1 MTVQFHFYTDIFNNI
16 NNALISYVGNV
27 SASVMASFT
36 PVATTMLAIYVAFWG
51 WSMMRGVISE
61 PVIDG
66 VGRMIR
72 LTTITAIALNVG
84 HYNTFVADFLW
95 KSPDALAKVV
105 TGGSGDSSV
114 LFLDKLM
121 QGIYQLGE
129 VYWQKAN
136 STSGLTGIPDIG
148 MIFIAL
154 LIWLFGLW
162 ATGMAAFFFILSKMA
177 LAILLAV
184 GPVFILGLIFEPTKR
199 FFDAWMG
206 QVCNFV
212 FLVML
217 TAASAKLILAIL
229 NSYLTNSG
237 AVLSNPG
244 VGQAFP
250 ALVLCAIAGL
260 VMMQMPSIASALGGG
275 VAVSTLG
282 AVGWAYNKGKDAA
295 GAGRD
300 LASGRTLNKMRAAR
314 RERHVNKQWA
324 QRNPGVTA
332 RATKAIYQRVA
343 GNRANQV
350 RKAN

>member
-1 MTVQFHFYTDIFNNI
+1 MAVQFHFYTDLFNNI
-16 NNALISYVGNV
+16 NTALTNYVGNV
-27 SASVMASFT
+27 SASVMGAFT
-36 PVATTMLAIYVAFWG
+36 PVATTMLGIYVAFWG

-66 VGRMIR
+66 VGRMVR
-72 LTTITAIALNVG
+72 LTTIAAIALNVG
-84 HYNTFVADFLW
+84 YYNTFISDFLW
-95 KSPDALAKVV
+95 KSPDALARVV
-105 TGGSGDSSV
+105 TGASGDSSV
-114 LFLDKLM
+114 LFLDQLM
-121 QGIYQLGE
+121 KGIFELGE
-129 VYWQKAN
+129 AYWQKAN
-136 STSGLTGIPDIG
+136 STSGWTGIPDLG
-148 MIFIAL
+148 LVLVAL
-154 LIWLFGLW
+154 LIWLCGLW
-162 ATGMAAFFFILSKMA
+162 ATGIAAFLFVLSKMA
-177 LAILLAV
+177 LAVLLAV
-184 GPVFILGLIFEPTKR
+184 GPIFILGLIFEPTKR

-206 QVCNFV
+206 QVLNFV

-217 TAASAKLILAIL
+217 TAACAKLILAIL
-229 NSYLTNSG
+229 SKYLTNSG
-237 AVLSNPG
+237 AVLADPG
-244 VGQAFP
+244 IAQAFP

-343 GNRANQV
+343 GNRSNQV